1 MDDLDSI
8 LADLSA
14 QGGESTTA
22 SAPATASA
30 PDAAGGGSSG
40 SAGAGGTAGGG
51 DDLDALLND
60 LGVPESETQRRP
72 KRASV
77 RIVANP
83 SLSAETA
90 AVLDAVDSSDVT
102 AGNPVCA
109 GCQMNIFGSVLEA
122 MGSKWHVE
130 HFTCTTC
137 STQLKTETFLV
148 KDNRPYCGTCHDRM
162 FLDVCAKCSMKITDA
177 PIKALNKP
185 WHAACFACADCATVF
200 ADGDGSFVEQDGVA
214 YCDNCFSARFGQ
226 RCSKCGGVITENAI
240 DAGDGN
246 LYHTECFKCSSCD
259 VSINATGSTS
269 FFQVDGNLFCKDHVP
284 SGAVTS
290 VICDGCGQKVL
301 GDAALAGDKTYHPSC
316 LNCDVCGS
324 GLVGT
329 KFYMRD
335 ESRVCASCA
344 E

>member
-1 MDDLDSI
+1 MTIRRLPETVI
-8 LADLSA
+8 NRI
-14 QGGESTTA
+14 
-22 SAPATASA
+22 
-30 PDAAGGGSSG
+30 AAGE
-40 SAGAGGTAGGG
+40 
-51 DDLDALLND
+51 
-60 LGVPESETQRRP
+60 VVERP
-72 KRASV
+72 ASV
-77 RIVANP
+77 VK
-83 SLSAETA
+83 E
-90 AVLDAVDSSDVT
+90 
-102 AGNPVCA
+102 
-109 GCQMNIFGSVLEA
+109 
-122 MGSKWHVE
+122 
-130 HFTCTTC
+130 
-137 STQLKTETFLV
+137 LV
-148 KDNRPYCGTCHDRM
+148 
-162 FLDVCAKCSMKITDA
+162 
-177 PIKALNKP
+177 
-185 WHAACFACADCATVF
+185 
-200 ADGDGSFVEQDGVA
+200 
-214 YCDNCFSARFGQ
+214 
-226 RCSKCGGVITENAI
+226 ENAI

-246 LYHTECFKCSSCD
+246 LYHTESFKCSSCD